1 MVVILLVQQI
11 NYTVYPIPF
20 DDNLTIEIDLPYNK
34 EFRIYSNLDELV
46 PMGRMDS
53 DINPIDLSSL
63 LANIYVLNIENQS
76 IKLLKTE

>member
-34 EFRIYSNLDELV
+34 EFRIYSNLGELV
-46 PMGRMDS
+46 LTGRMDS

-63 LANIYVLNIENQS
+63 PANIYVLNIENQ
-76 IKLLKTE
+76 